1 MMKKWIRRLTQTQ
14 MIVIGFCLVILTGTL
29 LLMLPVS
36 TREGVV
42 TSPVDALFTTVSASC
57 VTGLIIADTYQY
69 WSMFGQIVI
78 ICLIQIGGLGFM
90 TIGVF
95 FAMVLRKKIGL
106 WVRGTLQ
113 ESVNF
118 MQTGGIVRLAK
129 KIIMGT
135 AIFEGT
141 GALILSIHFSRTMEP
156 AQAVY
161 YGIFHSVS
169 AFCNAGFDLMGKD
182 GEYISLTGYSGDW
195 VVNLVIMLL
204 IIIGGIGF
212 FIWNDLSE
220 HKLYFWRWRL
230 HTKITILMT
239 LILIF
244 GGAAVLFVLEY
255 NNTLVGRPVDEQ
267 ILCSLFGSVTARTA
281 GFNTVDTA
289 ALTDSSKLFTSLLM
303 FIGGSPGS
311 TAGGIKTTTFVVLI
325 AYVYSALFDKKE
337 CSMFGRRLSTDA
349 IHKASTVLCTNLI
362 LCVTA
367 VLIIVTATS
376 LDVTDVIFE
385 VASAMGTVGM
395 SAGITRDLDT
405 VSKLVLIFLMFCGRV
420 GSMTFALS
428 LKGHKV
434 EPPVKLPE
442 EQVMIG

>member
-141 GALILSIHFSRTMEP
+141 RALILSIHFSRTMEP

>member
-1 MMKKWIRRLTQTQ
+1 MKKIIRRLTQTQ
-14 MIVIGFCLVILTGTL
+14 MIVIGFCLVILSGTI
-29 LLMLPVS
+29 LLMLPIS

-42 TSPVDALFTTVSASC
+42 TSPIDALFTTVSASC

-69 WSMFGQIVI
+69 WSIFGQIVI
-78 ICLIQIGGLGFM
+78 ISLIQIGGLGFM

-95 FAMVLRKKIGL
+95 FAVVLRKKIGL

-113 ESVNF
+113 ESVNI

-129 KIIMGT
+129 KIIIGT
-135 AIFEGT
+135 AVFEGT
-141 GALILSIHFSRTMEP
+141 GALILSIHFSRTMDWG
-156 AQAVY
+156 QAVY

-195 VVNLVIMLL
+195 TVNLVIMLL

-220 HKLYFWRWRL
+220 NKLHFRRWKL

-239 LILIF
+239 LALVF
-244 GGAAVLFVLEY
+244 GGAAVLFALEY
-255 NNTLVGRPVDEQ
+255 NNTLAGRPLDEQ

-289 ALTDSSKLFTSLLM
+289 ALTDSSKLFTVLLM

-311 TAGGIKTTTFVVLI
+311 TAGGIKTTTFVVL
-325 AYVYSALFDKKE
+325 AASVYSGLFDKRE
-337 CSMFGRRLSTDA
+337 CSMFGRRLSRDVVR
-349 IHKASTVLCTNLI
+349 KASTVLCTNLM

-395 SAGITRDLDT
+395 SAGITRDMDA
-405 VSKLVLIFLMFCGRV
+405 VSKISLIFLMFCGRV

-434 EPPVKLPE
+434 EPPVRLPE
-442 EQVMIG
+442 EEVMIG

>member
-1 MMKKWIRRLTQTQ
+1 MKKIIRRLTQTQ
-14 MIVIGFCLVILTGTL
+14 MIVIGFCLVILSGTI
-29 LLMLPVS
+29 LLMLPIS

-42 TSPVDALFTTVSASC
+42 TSPIDALFTTVSASC

-69 WSMFGQIVI
+69 WSIFGQIVI
-78 ICLIQIGGLGFM
+78 ISLIQIGGLGFM

-95 FAMVLRKKIGL
+95 FAVVLRKKIGL

-113 ESVNF
+113 ESVNI

-129 KIIMGT
+129 KIIIGT
-135 AIFEGT
+135 AVFEGT
-141 GALILSIHFSRTMEP
+141 GALILSIHFSRTMDWG
-156 AQAVY
+156 QAVY

-195 VVNLVIMLL
+195 TVNLVIMLL

-220 HKLYFWRWRL
+220 NKLHFRRWKL

-239 LILIF
+239 LALVF
-244 GGAAVLFVLEY
+244 GGAAVLFALEY
-255 NNTLVGRPVDEQ
+255 NNTLAGRPLDEQ

-289 ALTDSSKLFTSLLM
+289 ALTDSSKLFTALLM

-311 TAGGIKTTTFVVLI
+311 TAGGIKTTTFVVL
-325 AYVYSALFDKKE
+325 AASVYSGLFDKRE
-337 CSMFGRRLSTDA
+337 CSMFGRRLSRDVVR
-349 IHKASTVLCTNLI
+349 KASTVLCTNLM

-376 LDVTDVIFE
+376 LGVTDVIFE

-395 SAGITRDLDT
+395 SAGITRDLDA
-405 VSKLVLIFLMFCGRV
+405 VSKISLIFLMFCGRV

-434 EPPVKLPE
+434 EPPVRLPE
-442 EQVMIG
+442 EEVMIG

>member
-1 MMKKWIRRLTQTQ
+1 MKKIIRRLTQTQ
-14 MIVIGFCLVILTGTL
+14 MIVIGFCLVILSGTI
-29 LLMLPVS
+29 LLMLPIS

-42 TSPVDALFTTVSASC
+42 TSPIDALFTTVSASC

-69 WSMFGQIVI
+69 WSIFGQIVI
-78 ICLIQIGGLGFM
+78 ISLIQIGGLGFM

-95 FAMVLRKKIGL
+95 FAVVLRKEIGL

-113 ESVNF
+113 ESVNI

-129 KIIMGT
+129 KIIIGT
-135 AIFEGT
+135 AVFEGT
-141 GALILSIHFSRTMEP
+141 GALILSIHFSRTMDWG
-156 AQAVY
+156 QAVY

-195 VVNLVIMLL
+195 TVNLVIMLL

-220 HKLYFWRWRL
+220 NKLHFRRWKL

-239 LILIF
+239 LALVF
-244 GGAAVLFVLEY
+244 GGAAVLFALEY
-255 NNTLVGRPVDEQ
+255 NNTLAGRPLDEQ

-289 ALTDSSKLFTSLLM
+289 ALTDSSKLFTALLM

-311 TAGGIKTTTFVVLI
+311 TAGGIKTTTFVVL
-325 AYVYSALFDKKE
+325 AASVYSGLFDKRE
-337 CSMFGRRLSTDA
+337 CSMFGRRLSRDVVR
-349 IHKASTVLCTNLI
+349 KASTVLCTNLM

-395 SAGITRDLDT
+395 SAGITRDLDA
-405 VSKLVLIFLMFCGRV
+405 VSKISLIFLMFCGRV

-434 EPPVKLPE
+434 EPPVRLPE
-442 EQVMIG
+442 EEVMIG

>member
-1 MMKKWIRRLTQTQ
+1 MKKIIRRLTQTQ
-14 MIVIGFCLVILTGTL
+14 MIVIGFCLVILSGTI
-29 LLMLPVS
+29 LLMLPIS

-42 TSPVDALFTTVSASC
+42 TPPIDALFTTVSASC

-69 WSMFGQIVI
+69 WSIFGQIVI
-78 ICLIQIGGLGFM
+78 ISLIQIGGLGFM

-95 FAMVLRKKIGL
+95 FAVVLRKKIGL

-113 ESVNF
+113 ESVNI

-129 KIIMGT
+129 KIIIGT
-135 AIFEGT
+135 AVFEGT
-141 GALILSIHFSRTMEP
+141 GALILSIHFSRTMDWG
-156 AQAVY
+156 QAVY

-195 VVNLVIMLL
+195 TVNLVIMLL

-220 HKLYFWRWRL
+220 NKLHFRRWKL

-239 LILIF
+239 LALVF

-255 NNTLVGRPVDEQ
+255 NNTLAGRPLDEQ

-289 ALTDSSKLFTSLLM
+289 ALTDSSKLFTVLLM

-311 TAGGIKTTTFVVLI
+311 TAGGIKTTTFVVL
-325 AYVYSALFDKKE
+325 AASVYSGLFDKRE
-337 CSMFGRRLSTDA
+337 CSMFGRRLSRDVVR
-349 IHKASTVLCTNLI
+349 KASTVLCTNLM

-395 SAGITRDLDT
+395 SAGITRDMDA
-405 VSKLVLIFLMFCGRV
+405 VSKISLIFLMFCGRV

-434 EPPVKLPE
+434 EPPVRLPE
-442 EQVMIG
+442 EEVMIG

>member
-1 MMKKWIRRLTQTQ
+1 MKKIIRRLTQTQ
-14 MIVIGFCLVILTGTL
+14 MIVIGFCLVILSGTI
-29 LLMLPVS
+29 LLMLPIS

-42 TSPVDALFTTVSASC
+42 TSPIDALFTTVSASC

-69 WSMFGQIVI
+69 WSIFGQIVI
-78 ICLIQIGGLGFM
+78 ISLIQIGGLGFM

-95 FAMVLRKKIGL
+95 FAVVLRKKIGL

-113 ESVNF
+113 ESVNI

-129 KIIMGT
+129 KIIIGT
-135 AIFEGT
+135 AVFEGT
-141 GALILSIHFSRTMEP
+141 GALILSIHFSRTMDWG
-156 AQAVY
+156 QAVY

-195 VVNLVIMLL
+195 TVNLVIMLL

-220 HKLYFWRWRL
+220 NKLHFRRWKL

-239 LILIF
+239 LALVF
-244 GGAAVLFVLEY
+244 GGAAVLFALEY
-255 NNTLVGRPVDEQ
+255 NNTLAGRPLDEQ

-281 GFNTVDTA
+281 GFNTLDTA
-289 ALTDSSKLFTSLLM
+289 ALTDSSKLFTALLM

-311 TAGGIKTTTFVVLI
+311 TAGGIKTTTFVVL
-325 AYVYSALFDKKE
+325 AASVYSGLFDKRE
-337 CSMFGRRLSTDA
+337 CSMFGRRLSRDVVR
-349 IHKASTVLCTNLI
+349 KASTVLCTNLM

-395 SAGITRDLDT
+395 SAGITRDLDA
-405 VSKLVLIFLMFCGRV
+405 VSKISLIFLMFCGRV

-434 EPPVKLPE
+434 EPPVRLPE
-442 EQVMIG
+442 EEVMIG

>member
-1 MMKKWIRRLTQTQ
+1 MKKIIRRLTQTQ
-14 MIVIGFCLVILTGTL
+14 MIVIGFCLVILSGTI
-29 LLMLPVS
+29 LLMLPIS

-42 TSPVDALFTTVSASC
+42 TSPIDALFTTVSASC

-69 WSMFGQIVI
+69 WSIFGQIVI
-78 ICLIQIGGLGFM
+78 ISLIQIGGLGFM

-95 FAMVLRKKIGL
+95 FAVVLRKKIGL

-113 ESVNF
+113 ESVNI

-129 KIIMGT
+129 KIIIGT
-135 AIFEGT
+135 ALFEGT
-141 GALILSIHFSRTMEP
+141 GALILSIHFSRTMDWG
-156 AQAVY
+156 QAVY

-195 VVNLVIMLL
+195 TVNLVIMLL

-220 HKLYFWRWRL
+220 NKLHFRRWKL

-239 LILIF
+239 LALVF
-244 GGAAVLFVLEY
+244 GGAAVLFALEY
-255 NNTLVGRPVDEQ
+255 NNTLAGRPLDEQ

-289 ALTDSSKLFTSLLM
+289 ALTDSSKLFTALLM

-311 TAGGIKTTTFVVLI
+311 TAGGIKTTTFVVL
-325 AYVYSALFDKKE
+325 AASVYSGLFDKRE
-337 CSMFGRRLSTDA
+337 CSMFGRRLSRDVVR
-349 IHKASTVLCTNLI
+349 KASTVLCTNLM

-395 SAGITRDLDT
+395 SAGITRDLDA
-405 VSKLVLIFLMFCGRV
+405 VSKISLIFLMFCGRV

-434 EPPVKLPE
+434 EPPVRLPE
-442 EQVMIG
+442 EEVMIG

>member
-69 WSMFGQIVI
+69 WSTFGQIVI

-129 KIIMGT
+129 KIIIGT

-182 GEYISLTGYSGDW
+182 GEYVSLTGYSGDW

-220 HKLYFWRWRL
+220 HKLHFWRWRL

-255 NNTLVGRPVDEQ
+255 DNTLVGRPLDEQ

-325 AYVYSALFDKKE
+325 AYVYSGLFEKKE
-337 CSMFGRRLSTDA
+337 CSMFGRRLSQDTL
-349 IHKASTVLCTNLI
+349 HKAGTVLCTNLA
-362 LCVTA
+362 LCVAA
-367 VLIIVTATS
+367 VLVIVTATS

-385 VASAMGTVGM
+385 VSSAMGTVGM

-405 VSKLVLIFLMFCGRV
+405 ISKLVLIFLMFCGRV

>member
-1 MMKKWIRRLTQTQ
+1 MKKMIRRLTQTQ
-14 MIVIGFCLVILTGTL
+14 MIVIGFCLVILSGTI
-29 LLMLPVS
+29 LLMLPIS

-42 TSPVDALFTTVSASC
+42 TPPIDALFTTVSASC

-69 WSMFGQIVI
+69 WSIFGQIVI
-78 ICLIQIGGLGFM
+78 ISLIQIGGLGFM

-95 FAMVLRKKIGL
+95 FAVVLRKKIGL

-113 ESVNF
+113 ESVNI

-129 KIIMGT
+129 KIIIGT
-135 AIFEGT
+135 AVFEGT
-141 GALILSIHFSRTMEP
+141 GALILSIHFSRTMDWG
-156 AQAVY
+156 QAVY

-195 VVNLVIMLL
+195 TVNLVIMLL

-220 HKLYFWRWRL
+220 NKLHFRRWKL

-239 LILIF
+239 LALVF
-244 GGAAVLFVLEY
+244 GGAAVLFALEY
-255 NNTLVGRPVDEQ
+255 NNTLAGRPLDEQ

-289 ALTDSSKLFTSLLM
+289 ALTDSSKLFTALLM

-311 TAGGIKTTTFVVLI
+311 TAGGIKTTTFVVL
-325 AYVYSALFDKKE
+325 AASVYSGLFDKRE
-337 CSMFGRRLSTDA
+337 CSMFGRRLSRDVVR
-349 IHKASTVLCTNLI
+349 KASTVLCTNLM

-395 SAGITRDLDT
+395 SAGITRDLDA
-405 VSKLVLIFLMFCGRV
+405 VSKISLIFLMFCGRV

-434 EPPVKLPE
+434 EPPVRLPE
-442 EQVMIG
+442 EEVMIG

>member
-1 MMKKWIRRLTQTQ
+1 MKKIIRRLTQTQ
-14 MIVIGFCLVILTGTL
+14 MIVIGFCLVILSGTI
-29 LLMLPVS
+29 LLMLPIS

-42 TSPVDALFTTVSASC
+42 TPPIDALFTTVSASC

-69 WSMFGQIVI
+69 WSIFGQIVI
-78 ICLIQIGGLGFM
+78 ISLIQIGGLGFM

-95 FAMVLRKKIGL
+95 FAVVLRKKIGL

-113 ESVNF
+113 ESVNI

-129 KIIMGT
+129 KIIIGT
-135 AIFEGT
+135 AVFEGT
-141 GALILSIHFSRTMEP
+141 GALILSIHFSRTMDWG
-156 AQAVY
+156 QAVY

-195 VVNLVIMLL
+195 TVNLVIMLL

-220 HKLYFWRWRL
+220 NKLHFRRWKL

-239 LILIF
+239 LALVF
-244 GGAAVLFVLEY
+244 GGAAVLFALEY
-255 NNTLVGRPVDEQ
+255 NNTLAGRPLDEQ

-289 ALTDSSKLFTSLLM
+289 ALTDSSKLFTALLM

-311 TAGGIKTTTFVVLI
+311 TAGGIKTTTFVVL
-325 AYVYSALFDKKE
+325 AASVYSGLFDKRE
-337 CSMFGRRLSTDA
+337 CSMFGRRLSRDVVR
-349 IHKASTVLCTNLI
+349 KASTVLCTNLM

-395 SAGITRDLDT
+395 SAGITRDLDA
-405 VSKLVLIFLMFCGRV
+405 VSKISLIFLMFCGRV

-434 EPPVKLPE
+434 EPPVRLPE
-442 EQVMIG
+442 EEVMIG

>member
-1 MMKKWIRRLTQTQ
+1 MIKKLIRRLTQTQ

-36 TREGVV
+36 TREGIV
-42 TSPVDALFTTVSASC
+42 TPPVNALFTAVSASC
-57 VTGLIIADTYQY
+57 VTGLVIADTYQY
-69 WSMFGQIVI
+69 WSMFGQCVI
-78 ICLIQIGGLGFM
+78 LLLIQIGGLGFM

-95 FAMVLRKKIGL
+95 FAIVLRKKIGL

-113 ESVNF
+113 ESVNI

-129 KIIMGT
+129 KIIIGT
-135 AIFEGT
+135 AVIEGL
-141 GALILSIHFSRTMEP
+141 GALILAARFSRTME
-156 AQAVY
+156 AGQAVY
-161 YGIFHSVS
+161 YGIFHSIS
-169 AFCNAGFDLMGKD
+169 AFCNAGFDLMGKN
-182 GEYISLTGYSGDW
+182 GEYISLTEYSGDW
-195 VVNLVIMLL
+195 VVNIVIMLL

-220 HKLYFWRWRL
+220 NKLNFRRYRL

-244 GGAAVLFVLEY
+244 GGAALLYVFEY
-255 NNTLVGRPVDEQ
+255 NNTLVGRPLDEQ

-281 GFNTVDTA
+281 GFNTVDTG
-289 ALTDSSKLFTSLLM
+289 ALTDSSKLLTTLLM

-311 TAGGIKTTTFVVLI
+311 TAGGIKTTTAAVLI
-325 AYVYSALFDKKE
+325 AYVSASLFQKKE
-337 CSMFGRRLSTDA
+337 CSMFGRRLDDDA
-349 IHKASTVLCTNLI
+349 VRKASTVLCTNL
-362 LCVTA
+362 LLSVSA
-367 VLIIVTATS
+367 VLIIVTASS
-376 LDVTDVIFE
+376 LDVTDVMFE

-395 SAGITRDLDT
+395 SAGITRDLGNL
-405 VSKLVLIFLMFCGRV
+405 SKLVLIFLMFCGRI

-434 EPPVKLPE
+434 DPPVKLPA

>member
-1 MMKKWIRRLTQTQ
+1 MKKIIRRLTQTQ
-14 MIVIGFCLVILTGTL
+14 MIVIGFCLVILSGTI
-29 LLMLPVS
+29 LLMLPIS

-42 TSPVDALFTTVSASC
+42 TSPIDALFTTVSASC

-69 WSMFGQIVI
+69 WSIFGQIVI
-78 ICLIQIGGLGFM
+78 ISLIQIGGLGFM

-95 FAMVLRKKIGL
+95 FAVVLRKKIGL

-113 ESVNF
+113 ESVNI

-129 KIIMGT
+129 KIIIGT
-135 AIFEGT
+135 AVFEGT
-141 GALILSIHFSRTMEP
+141 GALILSIHFSRTMDWG
-156 AQAVY
+156 QAVY

-195 VVNLVIMLL
+195 TVNLVIMLL

-220 HKLYFWRWRL
+220 NKLHFRRWKL

-239 LILIF
+239 LALVF
-244 GGAAVLFVLEY
+244 GGAAVLFALEY
-255 NNTLVGRPVDEQ
+255 NNTLAGRPLDEQ

-289 ALTDSSKLFTSLLM
+289 ALTDSSKLFTALLM

-311 TAGGIKTTTFVVLI
+311 TAGGIKTTTFVVL
-325 AYVYSALFDKKE
+325 AASVYSGLFDKRE
-337 CSMFGRRLSTDA
+337 CSMFGRRLSRDVVR
-349 IHKASTVLCTNLI
+349 KASTVLCTNLM

-395 SAGITRDLDT
+395 SAGITRNLDA
-405 VSKLVLIFLMFCGRV
+405 VSKISLIFLMFCGRV

-434 EPPVKLPE
+434 EPPVRLPKE
-442 EQVMIG
+442 EVMIG

>member
-1 MMKKWIRRLTQTQ
+1 MKKIIRRLTQTQ
-14 MIVIGFCLVILTGTL
+14 MIVIGFCLVILSGTI
-29 LLMLPVS
+29 LLMLPIS

-42 TSPVDALFTTVSASC
+42 TSPIDALFTTVSASC

-69 WSMFGQIVI
+69 WSIFGQIVI
-78 ICLIQIGGLGFM
+78 ISLIQIGGLGFM

-95 FAMVLRKKIGL
+95 FAVVLRKKIGL

-113 ESVNF
+113 ESVNI

-129 KIIMGT
+129 KIIIGT
-135 AIFEGT
+135 AVFEGT
-141 GALILSIHFSRTMEP
+141 GALILSIHFSRTMDWG
-156 AQAVY
+156 QAVY

-195 VVNLVIMLL
+195 TVNLVIMLL

-220 HKLYFWRWRL
+220 NKLHFRRWKL

-239 LILIF
+239 LALVF

-255 NNTLVGRPVDEQ
+255 NNTLAGRPLDEQ

-289 ALTDSSKLFTSLLM
+289 ALTDSSKLFTALLM

-311 TAGGIKTTTFVVLI
+311 TAGGIKTTTFVVL
-325 AYVYSALFDKKE
+325 AASVYSGLFDKRE
-337 CSMFGRRLSTDA
+337 CSMFGRRLSRDVVR
-349 IHKASTVLCTNLI
+349 KASTVLCTNLM

-395 SAGITRDLDT
+395 SAGITRDMDA
-405 VSKLVLIFLMFCGRV
+405 VSKISLIFLMFCGRV

-434 EPPVKLPE
+434 EPPVRLPE
-442 EQVMIG
+442 EEVMIG

>member
-1 MMKKWIRRLTQTQ
+1 MKKIIRRLTQTQ
-14 MIVIGFCLVILTGTL
+14 MIVIGFCLVILSGTI
-29 LLMLPVS
+29 LLMLPIS

-42 TSPVDALFTTVSASC
+42 TSPIDALFTTVSASC

-69 WSMFGQIVI
+69 WSIFGQIVI
-78 ICLIQIGGLGFM
+78 ISLIQIGGLGFM

-95 FAMVLRKKIGL
+95 FAVVLRKEIGL

-113 ESVNF
+113 ESVNI

-129 KIIMGT
+129 KIIIGT
-135 AIFEGT
+135 AVFEGT
-141 GALILSIHFSRTMEP
+141 GALILSIHFSRTMDWG
-156 AQAVY
+156 QAVY

-195 VVNLVIMLL
+195 TVNLVIMLL

-220 HKLYFWRWRL
+220 NKLHFRRWKL

-239 LILIF
+239 LALVF
-244 GGAAVLFVLEY
+244 GGAAVLFALEY
-255 NNTLVGRPVDEQ
+255 NNTLAGRPLDEQ

-289 ALTDSSKLFTSLLM
+289 ALTDSSKLFTALLM

-311 TAGGIKTTTFVVLI
+311 TAGGIKTTTFVVL
-325 AYVYSALFDKKE
+325 AASVYSGLFDKRE
-337 CSMFGRRLSTDA
+337 CSMFGRRLSRDVVR
-349 IHKASTVLCTNLI
+349 KASTVLCTNLM

-395 SAGITRDLDT
+395 SAGITRNLDA
-405 VSKLVLIFLMFCGRV
+405 VSKISLIFLMFCGRV

-434 EPPVKLPE
+434 EPPVRLPE
-442 EQVMIG
+442 EEVMIG

>member
-57 VTGLIIADTYQY
+57 VTGLVIADTYQY
-69 WSMFGQIVI
+69 WSTFGQIVI

-129 KIIMGT
+129 KIIIGT

-156 AQAVY
+156 MQAVY

-182 GEYISLTGYSGDW
+182 GEYVSLTGYSGDW

-212 FIWNDLSE
+212 FIWNDLFE
-220 HKLYFWRWRL
+220 HKLHFWRWRL

-255 NNTLVGRPVDEQ
+255 DNTLVGRPLDEQ

-325 AYVYSALFDKKE
+325 AYVSSGLFDKKE

-349 IHKASTVLCTNLI
+349 IHKAGTVLCTNLT

-367 VLIIVTATS
+367 VLVIVTATS

-405 VSKLVLIFLMFCGRV
+405 ISKLVLIFLMFCGRV

>member
-1 MMKKWIRRLTQTQ
+1 MKKIIRRLTQTQ
-14 MIVIGFCLVILTGTL
+14 MIVIGFCLVILSGTI
-29 LLMLPVS
+29 LLMLPIS

-42 TSPVDALFTTVSASC
+42 TSPIDALFTTVSASC

-69 WSMFGQIVI
+69 WSIFGQIVI
-78 ICLIQIGGLGFM
+78 ISLIQIGGLGFM
-90 TIGVF
+90 TSGVF
-95 FAMVLRKKIGL
+95 FAVVLRKKIGL

-113 ESVNF
+113 ESVNI

-129 KIIMGT
+129 KIIIGT
-135 AIFEGT
+135 AVFEGT
-141 GALILSIHFSRTMEP
+141 GALILSIHFSRTMDWG
-156 AQAVY
+156 QAVY

-195 VVNLVIMLL
+195 TVNLVIMLL

-212 FIWNDLSE
+212 FIWTDLSE
-220 HKLYFWRWRL
+220 NKLHFRRWKL

-239 LILIF
+239 LALVF
-244 GGAAVLFVLEY
+244 GGAAVLFALEY
-255 NNTLVGRPVDEQ
+255 NNTLAGRPLDEQ

-289 ALTDSSKLFTSLLM
+289 ALTDSSKLFTALLM

-311 TAGGIKTTTFVVLI
+311 TAGGIKTTTFVVL
-325 AYVYSALFDKKE
+325 AASVYSGLFDKRE
-337 CSMFGRRLSTDA
+337 CSMFGRRLSRDVVR
-349 IHKASTVLCTNLI
+349 KASTVLCTNLM

-395 SAGITRDLDT
+395 SAGITRDLDA
-405 VSKLVLIFLMFCGRV
+405 VSKISLIFLMFCGRV

-434 EPPVKLPE
+434 EPPVRLPE
-442 EQVMIG
+442 EEVMIG

>member
-1 MMKKWIRRLTQTQ
+1 
-14 MIVIGFCLVILTGTL
+14 MIVIGFCLVILSGTI
-29 LLMLPVS
+29 LLMLPIS

-42 TSPVDALFTTVSASC
+42 TSPIDALFTTVSASC

-69 WSMFGQIVI
+69 WSIFGQIVI
-78 ICLIQIGGLGFM
+78 ISLIQIGGLGFM

-95 FAMVLRKKIGL
+95 FAVVLRKKIGL

-113 ESVNF
+113 ESVNI

-129 KIIMGT
+129 KIIIGT
-135 AIFEGT
+135 AVFEGT
-141 GALILSIHFSRTMEP
+141 GALILSIHFSRTMDWG
-156 AQAVY
+156 QAVY

-195 VVNLVIMLL
+195 TVNLVIMLL

-220 HKLYFWRWRL
+220 NKLHFRRWKL

-239 LILIF
+239 LALVF
-244 GGAAVLFVLEY
+244 GGAAVLFALEY
-255 NNTLVGRPVDEQ
+255 NNTLAGRPLDEQ

-289 ALTDSSKLFTSLLM
+289 ALTDSSKLFTALLM

-311 TAGGIKTTTFVVLI
+311 TAGGIKTTTFVVL
-325 AYVYSALFDKKE
+325 AASVYSGLFDKRE
-337 CSMFGRRLSTDA
+337 CSMFGRRLSRDVVR
-349 IHKASTVLCTNLI
+349 KASTVLCTNLM

-395 SAGITRDLDT
+395 SAGITRDMDA
-405 VSKLVLIFLMFCGRV
+405 VSKISLIFLMFCGRV

-434 EPPVKLPE
+434 EPPVRLPE
-442 EQVMIG
+442 EEVMIG

>member
-1 MMKKWIRRLTQTQ
+1 MKKIIRRLTQTQ
-14 MIVIGFCLVILTGTL
+14 MIVIGFCLVILSGTI
-29 LLMLPVS
+29 LLMLPIS

-42 TSPVDALFTTVSASC
+42 TSPIDALFTTVSASC

-69 WSMFGQIVI
+69 WSIFGQIVI
-78 ICLIQIGGLGFM
+78 ISLIQIGGLGFM

-95 FAMVLRKKIGL
+95 FAVVLRKKIGL

-113 ESVNF
+113 ESVNI

-129 KIIMGT
+129 KNIIGT
-135 AIFEGT
+135 AVFEGT
-141 GALILSIHFSRTMEP
+141 GALILSIHFSRTMDWG
-156 AQAVY
+156 QAVY

-195 VVNLVIMLL
+195 TVNLVIMLL

-212 FIWNDLSE
+212 FIWTDLSE
-220 HKLYFWRWRL
+220 NKLHFRRWKL

-239 LILIF
+239 LALVF
-244 GGAAVLFVLEY
+244 GGAAVLFALEY
-255 NNTLVGRPVDEQ
+255 NNTLAGRPLDEQ

-289 ALTDSSKLFTSLLM
+289 ALTDSSKLFTALLM

-311 TAGGIKTTTFVVLI
+311 TAGGIKTTTFVVL
-325 AYVYSALFDKKE
+325 AASVYSGLFDKRE
-337 CSMFGRRLSTDA
+337 CSMFGRRLSRDVVR
-349 IHKASTVLCTNLI
+349 KASTVLCTNLM

-395 SAGITRDLDT
+395 SAGITRDLDA
-405 VSKLVLIFLMFCGRV
+405 VSKISLIFLMFCGRV

-434 EPPVKLPE
+434 EPPVRLPE
-442 EQVMIG
+442 EEVMIG

>member
-1 MMKKWIRRLTQTQ
+1 MKKMIRRLTQTQ
-14 MIVIGFCLVILTGTL
+14 MIVIGFCLVILSGTI
-29 LLMLPVS
+29 LLMLPIS

-42 TSPVDALFTTVSASC
+42 TPPIDALFTTVSASC

-69 WSMFGQIVI
+69 WSIFGQIVI
-78 ICLIQIGGLGFM
+78 ISLIQIGGLGFM

-95 FAMVLRKKIGL
+95 FAVVLRKKIGL
-106 WVRGTLQ
+106 WVRGTHQ
-113 ESVNF
+113 ESVNI

-129 KIIMGT
+129 KIIIGT
-135 AIFEGT
+135 AVFEGT
-141 GALILSIHFSRTMEP
+141 GALILSIHFSRTMDWG
-156 AQAVY
+156 QAVY

-195 VVNLVIMLL
+195 TVNLVIMLL

-220 HKLYFWRWRL
+220 NKLHFRRWKL

-239 LILIF
+239 LALVF

-255 NNTLVGRPVDEQ
+255 NNTLAGRPLDEQ

-289 ALTDSSKLFTSLLM
+289 ALTDSSKLFTALLM

-311 TAGGIKTTTFVVLI
+311 TAGGIKTTTFVVL
-325 AYVYSALFDKKE
+325 AASVYSGLFDKRE
-337 CSMFGRRLSTDA
+337 CSMFGRRLSRDVVR
-349 IHKASTVLCTNLI
+349 KASTVLCTNLM

-395 SAGITRDLDT
+395 SAGITRDMDA
-405 VSKLVLIFLMFCGRV
+405 VSKISLIFLMFCGRV

-434 EPPVKLPE
+434 EPPVRLPE
-442 EQVMIG
+442 EEVMIG

>member
-1 MMKKWIRRLTQTQ
+1 MKKIIRRLTQTQ
-14 MIVIGFCLVILTGTL
+14 MIVIGFCLVILSGTI
-29 LLMLPVS
+29 LLMLPIS

-42 TSPVDALFTTVSASC
+42 TSPIDALFTTVSASC

-69 WSMFGQIVI
+69 WSIFGQIVI
-78 ICLIQIGGLGFM
+78 ISLIQIGGLGFM

-95 FAMVLRKKIGL
+95 FAVVLRKKIGL

-113 ESVNF
+113 ESVNI

-129 KIIMGT
+129 KIIIGT
-135 AIFEGT
+135 AVFEGT
-141 GALILSIHFSRTMEP
+141 GALILSIHFSRTMDWG
-156 AQAVY
+156 QAVY

-195 VVNLVIMLL
+195 TVNLVIMLL

-212 FIWNDLSE
+212 FIWTDLSE
-220 HKLYFWRWRL
+220 NKLHFRRWKL

-239 LILIF
+239 LALVF
-244 GGAAVLFVLEY
+244 GGAAVLFALEY
-255 NNTLVGRPVDEQ
+255 NNTLAGRPLDEQ

-281 GFNTVDTA
+281 GFNTLDTA
-289 ALTDSSKLFTSLLM
+289 ALTDSSKLFTALLM

-311 TAGGIKTTTFVVLI
+311 TAGGIKTTTFVVL
-325 AYVYSALFDKKE
+325 AASVYSGLFDKRE
-337 CSMFGRRLSTDA
+337 CSMFGRRLSRDVVR
-349 IHKASTVLCTNLI
+349 KASTVLCTNLM

-395 SAGITRDLDT
+395 SAGITRDLDA
-405 VSKLVLIFLMFCGRV
+405 VSKISLIFLMFCGRV

-434 EPPVKLPE
+434 EPPVRLPE
-442 EQVMIG
+442 EEVMIG

>member
-1 MMKKWIRRLTQTQ
+1 MKKIIRRLTQTQ
-14 MIVIGFCLVILTGTL
+14 MIVIGFCLVILSGTI
-29 LLMLPVS
+29 LLMLPIS

-42 TSPVDALFTTVSASC
+42 TSPIDALFTTVSASC

-69 WSMFGQIVI
+69 WSIFGQIVI
-78 ICLIQIGGLGFM
+78 ISLIQIGGLGFM

-95 FAMVLRKKIGL
+95 FAVVLRKKIGL

-113 ESVNF
+113 ESVNI

-129 KIIMGT
+129 KIIIGT
-135 AIFEGT
+135 AVFEGT
-141 GALILSIHFSRTMEP
+141 GALILSIHFSRTMDWG
-156 AQAVY
+156 QAVY

-195 VVNLVIMLL
+195 TVNLVIMLL

-220 HKLYFWRWRL
+220 NKLHFRRWKL

-239 LILIF
+239 LALVF

-255 NNTLVGRPVDEQ
+255 NNTLAGRPLDEQ

-289 ALTDSSKLFTSLLM
+289 ALTDSSKLFTALLM

-311 TAGGIKTTTFVVLI
+311 TAGGIKTTTFVVL
-325 AYVYSALFDKKE
+325 AASVYSGLFDKRE
-337 CSMFGRRLSTDA
+337 CSMFGRRLSRDVVR
-349 IHKASTVLCTNLI
+349 KASTVLCTNLM

-395 SAGITRDLDT
+395 SAGITRDLDA
-405 VSKLVLIFLMFCGRV
+405 VSKISLIFLMFCGRV

-434 EPPVKLPE
+434 EPPVRLPE
-442 EQVMIG
+442 EEVMIG

>member
-1 MMKKWIRRLTQTQ
+1 MKKMIRRLTQTQ
-14 MIVIGFCLVILTGTL
+14 MIVIGFCLVILSGTI
-29 LLMLPVS
+29 LLMLPIS

-42 TSPVDALFTTVSASC
+42 TSPIDALFTTVSASC

-69 WSMFGQIVI
+69 WSIFGQIVI
-78 ICLIQIGGLGFM
+78 ISLIQIGGLGFM

-95 FAMVLRKKIGL
+95 FAVVLRKKIGL

-113 ESVNF
+113 ESVNI

-129 KIIMGT
+129 KIIIGT
-135 AIFEGT
+135 AVFEGT
-141 GALILSIHFSRTMEP
+141 GALILSIHFSRTMDWG
-156 AQAVY
+156 QAVY

-195 VVNLVIMLL
+195 TVNLVIMLL

-220 HKLYFWRWRL
+220 NKLHFRRWKL

-239 LILIF
+239 LALVF

-255 NNTLVGRPVDEQ
+255 NNTLAGRPLDEQ

-289 ALTDSSKLFTSLLM
+289 ALTDSSKLFTALLM

-311 TAGGIKTTTFVVLI
+311 TAGGIKTTTFVVL
-325 AYVYSALFDKKE
+325 AASVYSGLFDKRE
-337 CSMFGRRLSTDA
+337 CSMFGRRLSRDVVR
-349 IHKASTVLCTNLI
+349 KASTVLCTNLM

-395 SAGITRDLDT
+395 SAGITRDMDA
-405 VSKLVLIFLMFCGRV
+405 VSKISLIFLMFCGRV

-434 EPPVKLPE
+434 EPPVRLPE
-442 EQVMIG
+442 EEVMIG

>member
-1 MMKKWIRRLTQTQ
+1 MKKMIRRLTQTQ
-14 MIVIGFCLVILTGTL
+14 MIVIGFCLVILSGTI
-29 LLMLPVS
+29 LLMLPIS

-42 TSPVDALFTTVSASC
+42 TPPIDALFTTVSASC

-69 WSMFGQIVI
+69 WSIFGQIVI
-78 ICLIQIGGLGFM
+78 ISLIQIGGLGFM

-95 FAMVLRKKIGL
+95 FAVVLRKKIGL

-113 ESVNF
+113 ESVNI

-129 KIIMGT
+129 KIIIGT
-135 AIFEGT
+135 AVFEGT
-141 GALILSIHFSRTMEP
+141 GALILSIHFSRTMDWG
-156 AQAVY
+156 QAVY

-195 VVNLVIMLL
+195 TVNLVIMLL

-220 HKLYFWRWRL
+220 NKLHFRRWKL

-239 LILIF
+239 LALVF
-244 GGAAVLFVLEY
+244 GGAAVLFALEY
-255 NNTLVGRPVDEQ
+255 NNTLAGRPLDEQ

-289 ALTDSSKLFTSLLM
+289 ALTDSSKLFTALLM

-311 TAGGIKTTTFVVLI
+311 TAGGIKTTTFVVL
-325 AYVYSALFDKKE
+325 AASVYSGLFDKRE
-337 CSMFGRRLSTDA
+337 CSMFGRRLSRDVVR
-349 IHKASTVLCTNLI
+349 KASTVLCTNLM

-395 SAGITRDLDT
+395 SAGITRNLDA
-405 VSKLVLIFLMFCGRV
+405 VSKISLIFLMFCGRV

-434 EPPVKLPE
+434 EPPVRLPE
-442 EQVMIG
+442 EEVMIG

>member
-1 MMKKWIRRLTQTQ
+1 MKKMIRRLTQTQ
-14 MIVIGFCLVILTGTL
+14 MIVIGFCLVILSGTI
-29 LLMLPVS
+29 LLMLPIS

-42 TSPVDALFTTVSASC
+42 TSPIDALFTTVSASC

-69 WSMFGQIVI
+69 WSIFGQIVI
-78 ICLIQIGGLGFM
+78 ISLIQIGGLGFM

-95 FAMVLRKKIGL
+95 FAVVLRKKIGL

-113 ESVNF
+113 ESVNI

-129 KIIMGT
+129 KIIIGT
-135 AIFEGT
+135 AVFEGT
-141 GALILSIHFSRTMEP
+141 GALILSIHFSRTMDWG
-156 AQAVY
+156 QAVY

-195 VVNLVIMLL
+195 TVNLVIMLL

-220 HKLYFWRWRL
+220 NKLHFRRWKL

-239 LILIF
+239 LALVF
-244 GGAAVLFVLEY
+244 GGAAVLFALEY
-255 NNTLVGRPVDEQ
+255 NNTLAGRPLDEQ

-289 ALTDSSKLFTSLLM
+289 ALTDSSKLFTALLM

-311 TAGGIKTTTFVVLI
+311 TAGGIKTTTFVVL
-325 AYVYSALFDKKE
+325 AASVYSGLFDKRE
-337 CSMFGRRLSTDA
+337 CSMFGRRLSRDVVR
-349 IHKASTVLCTNLI
+349 KASTVLCTNLM

-395 SAGITRDLDT
+395 SAGITRDLDA
-405 VSKLVLIFLMFCGRV
+405 VSKISLIFLMFCGRV

-434 EPPVKLPE
+434 EPPVRLPE
-442 EQVMIG
+442 EEVMIG

>member
-1 MMKKWIRRLTQTQ
+1 MKKMIRRLTQTQ
-14 MIVIGFCLVILTGTL
+14 MIVIGFCLVILSGTI
-29 LLMLPVS
+29 LLMLPIS

-42 TSPVDALFTTVSASC
+42 TSPIDALFTTVSASC

-69 WSMFGQIVI
+69 WSIFGQIVI
-78 ICLIQIGGLGFM
+78 ISLIQIGGLGFM

-95 FAMVLRKKIGL
+95 FAVVLRKKIGL

-113 ESVNF
+113 ESVNI

-129 KIIMGT
+129 KIIIGT
-135 AIFEGT
+135 AVFEGT
-141 GALILSIHFSRTMEP
+141 GALILSIHFSRTMDWG
-156 AQAVY
+156 QAVY

-195 VVNLVIMLL
+195 TVNLVIMLL

-220 HKLYFWRWRL
+220 NKLHFRRWKL

-239 LILIF
+239 LALVF
-244 GGAAVLFVLEY
+244 GGAAVLFALEY
-255 NNTLVGRPVDEQ
+255 NNTLAGRPLDEQ

-289 ALTDSSKLFTSLLM
+289 ALTDSSKLFTALLM

-311 TAGGIKTTTFVVLI
+311 TAGGIKTTTFVVL
-325 AYVYSALFDKKE
+325 AASVYSGLFDKRE
-337 CSMFGRRLSTDA
+337 CSMFGRRLSRDVVR
-349 IHKASTVLCTNLI
+349 KASTVLCTNLM

-395 SAGITRDLDT
+395 SAGITRNLDA
-405 VSKLVLIFLMFCGRV
+405 VSKISLIFLMFCGRV

-434 EPPVKLPE
+434 EPPVRLPE
-442 EQVMIG
+442 EEVMIG

>member
-1 MMKKWIRRLTQTQ
+1 MIKKLMRRLTPTQ
-14 MIVIGFCLVILTGTL
+14 MIMIGFCLVVLTGTL
-29 LLMLPVS
+29 LLMLPIS
-36 TREGVV
+36 TREGIV
-42 TSPVDALFTTVSASC
+42 TPPVNALFTAVSASC
-57 VTGLIIADTYQY
+57 VTGLVIADTFQY
-69 WSMFGQIVI
+69 WSVFGQCVI
-78 ICLIQIGGLGFM
+78 LLLIQIGGLGFM

-95 FAMVLRKKIGL
+95 FAIILRRKIGL

-118 MQTGGIVRLAK
+118 IQTGGVVRLAK

-135 AIFEGT
+135 ALFEGT
-141 GALILSIHFSRTMEP
+141 GALILAIRFGSTMD
-156 AQAVY
+156 AGQALY
-161 YGIFHSVS
+161 YGVFHSVS

-182 GEYISLTGYSGDW
+182 GAYISLTEYSGDW

-212 FIWNDLSE
+212 FIWNDITETGL
-220 HKLYFWRWRL
+220 HIRRWSL

-244 GGAAVLFVLEY
+244 GGAALLFVLEY
-255 NNTLVGRPVDEQ
+255 DNTLVGRPLNEQ

-281 GFNTVDTA
+281 GFNTVDTG
-289 ALTDSSKLFTSLLM
+289 ALTDSSKLLTTVLM

-311 TAGGIKTTTFVVLI
+311 TAGGIKTTTAIVLLASVV
-325 AYVYSALFDKKE
+325 SGLFQKRE
-337 CSMFGRRLSTDA
+337 CSLFGRRIGEDT
-349 IHKASTVLCTNLI
+349 IRKAGTVLCTNLM
-362 LCVTA
+362 LSVTA
-367 VLIIVTATS
+367 VLIIVTASS
-376 LDVTDVIFE
+376 LDVTDVMFE

-395 SAGITRDLDT
+395 SAGITRDLGT
-405 VSKLVLIFLMFCGRV
+405 VSKLVLIFLMFCGRT
-420 GSMTFALS
+420 GSFTFALS

-442 EQVMIG
+442 EKVMIG

>member
-1 MMKKWIRRLTQTQ
+1 MKKIIRRLTQTQ
-14 MIVIGFCLVILTGTL
+14 MIVIGFCLVILSGTI
-29 LLMLPVS
+29 LLMLPIS

-42 TSPVDALFTTVSASC
+42 TPPIDALFTTVSASC

-69 WSMFGQIVI
+69 WSIFGQIVI
-78 ICLIQIGGLGFM
+78 ISLIQIGGLGFM

-95 FAMVLRKKIGL
+95 FAVVLRKKIGL

-113 ESVNF
+113 ESVNI

-129 KIIMGT
+129 KIIIGT
-135 AIFEGT
+135 AVFEGT
-141 GALILSIHFSRTMEP
+141 GALILSIHFSRTMDWG
-156 AQAVY
+156 QAVY

-195 VVNLVIMLL
+195 TVNLVIMLL

-220 HKLYFWRWRL
+220 NKLHFRRWKL

-239 LILIF
+239 LALVF

-255 NNTLVGRPVDEQ
+255 NNTLAGRPLDEQ

-289 ALTDSSKLFTSLLM
+289 ALTDSSKLFTALLM

-311 TAGGIKTTTFVVLI
+311 TAGGIKTTTFVVL
-325 AYVYSALFDKKE
+325 AASVYSGLFDKRE
-337 CSMFGRRLSTDA
+337 CSMFGRRLSRDVVR
-349 IHKASTVLCTNLI
+349 KASTVLCTNLM

-395 SAGITRDLDT
+395 SAGITRDLDA
-405 VSKLVLIFLMFCGRV
+405 VSKISLIFLMFCGRV

-434 EPPVKLPE
+434 EPPVRLPE
-442 EQVMIG
+442 EEVMIG